1 MKLSAVTSAVVVATG
16 LLACTVASADT
27 LKKISDSGKIT
38 LAYRESSVPFSYL
51 SSPGAPVGFALWF
64 YNYSTFRGRHGI
76 YLEDLFVVPEARGLG
91 AGKALLRRLAQRC
104 QDEGLARLEW
114 SVLDWNAPAI
124 GFYRRIGA
132 VGMDEWTVQRLEGEA
147 LHALASHDAL

>member
-51 SSPGAPVGFALWF
+51 SSPGAPVGFAVDISNAVVFLASYASDCIVGTTLF
-64 YNYSTFRGRHGI
+64 IDGGMSLYPEFRGNG
-76 YLEDLFVVPEARGLG
+76 
-91 AGKALLRRLAQRC
+91 
-104 QDEGLARLEW
+104 
-114 SVLDWNAPAI
+114 
-124 GFYRRIGA
+124 
-132 VGMDEWTVQRLEGEA
+132 
-147 LHALASHDAL
+147 